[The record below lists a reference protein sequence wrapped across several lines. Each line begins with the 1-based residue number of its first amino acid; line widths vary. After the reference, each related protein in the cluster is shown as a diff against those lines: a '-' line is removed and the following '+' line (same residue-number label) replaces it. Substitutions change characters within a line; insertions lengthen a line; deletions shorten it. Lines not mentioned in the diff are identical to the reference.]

1 MVNIIIINTIEIND
15 LIKKCDKLNEENKI
29 LIKSKIII
37 YN

>member
-15 LIKKCDKLNEENKI
+15 LIKKCDELNKENKI
-29 LIKSKIII
+29 LKKSKIII